1 MNRLKFNLKTAF
13 PFTVPVMLGYVF
25 LGIAFGVLLS
35 QAGYSPLW
43 ALGMSCLI
51 YAGSMQFVCVDLLL
65 SPFSVLGTVM
75 MAIMVNARHSFYA
88 ISMLDRYR
96 GLPQK
101 PYLIFGL
108 TDETYSVLC
117 SAKIPDGADRGQF
130 YFFVTLLDQLYWIA
144 GSMIGAAAGRL
155 LPFDAEGIDFVMT
168 ALFIVIFVN
177 QWEEGGGRI
186 PAALGVG
193 ITLICLLIFGAEQ
206 FLIPSMII
214 ILIALGALK
223 GPLEKRRAAL

>member
-1 MNRLKFNLKTAF
+1 MKKLIFNLKAAF
-13 PFTVPVMLGYVF
+13 PYTIPVMLGYVF

-51 YAGSMQFVCVDLLL
+51 FAGSMQFVCVDLLL
-65 SPFSVLGTVM
+65 SPFSVAGTIL
-75 MAIMVNARHSFYA
+75 MAVMVNARHSFYA
-88 ISMLDRYR
+88 ISMLDKYR

-117 SAKIPDGADRGQF
+117 SAQPPEGADRGLF

-144 GSMIGAAAGRL
+144 GSLIGALAGQL

-168 ALFIVIFVN
+168 ALFIVIFVG
-177 QWEEGGGRI
+177 QWEDGGGRV
-186 PAALGVG
+186 PAAVGVA
-193 ITLICLLIFGAEQ
+193 ITLLCLLIFGAES
-206 FLIPSMII
+206 FLIPSMLL
-214 ILIALGALK
+214 ILAALAALK
-223 GPLEKRRAAL
+223 KPLDRKGAAL